1 MPSKQ
6 KIKGSTW
13 ERDVAKHLTE
23 IYGETFIRVPHS
35 GSYIG
40 GSNKARKEY
49 LHEGQIRS
57 FKGDIVPGP
66 SFPLLNIECKA
77 YGDFPFHHLFS
88 QDVNKL
94 DQWIEQL
101 LEPADENDF
110 NILIIKINRKG
121 KYVAIENK
129 YPPFKFDRHIN
140 YKGWIF
146 CDYDMFW
153 SKNADRVKTFSSN
166 PTTYKSR
173 LSSKN

>member
-23 IYGETFIRVPHS
+23 LYGETFIRVPHS

-77 YGDFPFHHLFS
+77 YGDFPFHHFFT
-88 QDVNKL
+88 QKDVKL
-94 DQWIEQL
+94 LDTWIEQL
-101 LEPADENDF
+101 LDPADDDDLNL
-110 NILIIKINRKG
+110 LIMKFDRKG
-121 KYVAIENK
+121 KFIAIQDK
-129 YPPFKFDRHIN
+129 YLHIRFNRHIN
-140 YKGWIF
+140 YKGWNF
-146 CDYDMFW
+146 GDYDDFW
-153 SKNADRVKTFSSN
+153 SRNAEQVKIFSSKPIKIGN
-166 PTTYKSR
+166 TQA
-173 LSSKN
+173 N